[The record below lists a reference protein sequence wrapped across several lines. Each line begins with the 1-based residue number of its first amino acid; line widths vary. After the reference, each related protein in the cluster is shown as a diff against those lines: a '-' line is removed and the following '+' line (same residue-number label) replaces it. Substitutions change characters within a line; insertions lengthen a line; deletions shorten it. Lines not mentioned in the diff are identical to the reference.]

1 MGNLIYIFCTLL
13 CHYEN
18 IWWRSDRK
26 DIELRNY
33 KFITHYM
40 IVDVYDWSNINI
52 NECIVIIYFEW
63 VGFDHSILHKCGV
76 YSKSFDITLLQNS
89 SIF

>member
-40 IVDVYDWSNINI
+40 IVDVYD
-52 NECIVIIYFEW
+52 
-63 VGFDHSILHKCGV
+63 
-76 YSKSFDITLLQNS
+76 
-89 SIF
+89 